1 MTERVETRVVGAR
14 LPFVDGVEKAT
25 GATQFAA
32 DLRLP
37 GMLTGM
43 ALRSPHPHARI
54 LRVDASKAEHL
65 PGVHAVLSRENTP
78 AARFGINHKDETAF
92 CREKVRYIGDE
103 VAAVAA
109 VDEDTAREALSLIQ
123 VEYEPLPAVTDPFAA
138 LSRGAP
144 LVHEAI
150 PGNIASQFHVA
161 RGEVDA
167 AFEAADA
174 CFEDEFHTHLAH
186 QAYIEPTG
194 CAAEWRP
201 GDEITVWGCLQ
212 SVFVIRTFMLS
223 PVMGIAP
230 EKFRVIQT
238 KPGGAFGGK
247 LDVKAALLAA
257 MLSRAAGKPVSFLL
271 SLGEDLISMRPRM
284 PVHFRLQSAFRE
296 DGKLLAK
303 RVEIVAEN
311 GAYSSLSPAIMSS
324 VALRTDNLY
333 RTPAVDIDARLVYTN
348 VCPSGQMR
356 GFGNVQAT
364 FAWESHLDNVAAGL
378 GMDPLELRLRNY
390 VEKGD
395 VTLHGWKIASCGVAD
410 AARYAARAIGWAE
423 KRRRGGRGRGVGM
436 ASTIHVSGNKG
447 FAVELGPDDTEPSSG
462 IVRIKEDGKVEIWTG
477 ESDLGQGSAS
487 AMAYIAAEELG
498 LPVEDFDVPP
508 TDTGCMPFGFGAFA
522 SRITLIGGNAVKI
535 AAADARQALLAAAG
549 EVLEAA
555 PEQLAVEGREI
566 AVKGFPGR
574 RTTVKEVV
582 QAAGGLIQGRG
593 TWLAGGEVLD
603 KKKYGNPSTT
613 YSFATHAAEVEVD
626 LETGIVTV
634 LRVTAGHDPGRV
646 INRLGS
652 EGQVEGG
659 AVQAMSFCLMEG
671 LSPRDGRIRGANFH
685 DYLIATSLDAPPV
698 EHQFFETIDPHGPYG
713 AKGLAETAINPT
725 AAAIANAIFHATG
738 ARIRTLPFTPER
750 VLEAIEAAKSEG
762 GVK

>member
-1 MTERVETRVVGAR
+1 MTERIGTRVVGAR
-14 LPFVDGVEKAT
+14 LPFVDGVEKVT
-25 GATQFAA
+25 GATLFIA
-32 DLRLP
+32 DLKLP

-54 LRVDASKAEHL
+54 LRVDASRAERL
-65 PGVHAVLSRENTP
+65 PGVRAVLSRDNTP

-92 CREKVRYIGDE
+92 CQGKVRYIGDE

-109 VDEDTAREALSLIQ
+109 DDEDAAREALGLIE
-123 VEYEPLPAVTDPFAA
+123 VEYEPLPALEDPFAA
-138 LSRGAP
+138 LAEGAP
-144 LVHEAI
+144 LVHEDV

-161 RGEVDA
+161 RGEVEA
-167 AFEAADA
+167 AFGAADA
-174 CFEDEFHTHLAH
+174 TFEDEFHTHLAH

-201 GDEITVWGCLQ
+201 GDAITVWGCLQ
-212 SVFVIRTFMLS
+212 SAFVIRTFMLS

-257 MLSRAAGKPVSFLL
+257 MLSRAAQRPVRFLL
-271 SLGEDLISMRPRM
+271 SLGEDLVSMRPRM
-284 PVHFRLQSAFRE
+284 PVHISLRSAFRR
-296 DGKLLAK
+296 DGKLLGK
-303 RVEIVAEN
+303 RVGIVAEN

-333 RTPAVDIDARLVYTN
+333 RTPCVDIDAKLVYTN
-348 VCPSGQMR
+348 VCPTGQMR

-364 FAWESHLDNVAAGL
+364 FAWESHLDNAAAGL
-378 GMDPLELRLRNY
+378 GIDPVELRLKNY
-390 VEKGD
+390 VERGD
-395 VTLHGWKIASCGVAD
+395 VTVHGWKIASCGVAE
-410 AARYAARAIGWAE
+410 ATRYAARAIGWAE
-423 KRRRGGRGRGVGM
+423 KRGRGGRGRGVGL

-447 FAVELGPDDTEPSSG
+447 FAVELGPDDTEPSSAV
-462 IVRIKEDGKVEIWTG
+462 VRIGEDGRVEVWTG
-477 ESDLGQGSAS
+477 ESDLGQGAAS
-487 AMAYIAAEELG
+487 VMACIAAEELG
-498 LPVEDFDVPP
+498 LPIEDFSVPP

-522 SRITLIGGNAVKI
+522 SRITLIGGNAAKI
-535 AAADARQALLAAAG
+535 AGAEARRALLRAAA
-549 EVLEAA
+549 EVLEAS
-555 PEQLAVEGREI
+555 PEELVIEGREI
-566 AVKGFPGR
+566 SVKGLPER
-574 RTTVKEVV
+574 RVAVREVV
-582 QAAGGLIQGRG
+582 RAAGGMIQGAG

-626 LETGIVTV
+626 TETGIVTV
-634 LRVTAGHDPGRV
+634 LRVAAGHDPGRV
-646 INRLGS
+646 ISRLGA

-659 AVQAMSFCLMEG
+659 AVQAMSYCLMEG
-671 LSPRDGRIRGANFH
+671 LAPQGGRIRGANFH

-698 EHQFFETIDPHGPYG
+698 EHAFIETIDPHGPYG

-738 ARIRTLPFTPER
+738 ARLRSLPFTPER
-750 VLEAIEAAKSEG
+750 VLEAIEEARARG
-762 GVK
+762 GR